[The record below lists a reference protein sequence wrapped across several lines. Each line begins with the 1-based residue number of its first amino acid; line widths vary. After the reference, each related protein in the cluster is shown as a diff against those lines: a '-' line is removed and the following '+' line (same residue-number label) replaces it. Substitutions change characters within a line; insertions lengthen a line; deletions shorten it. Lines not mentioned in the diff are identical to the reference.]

1 MLAQRKTRFR
11 VCSEQLRTSR
21 WIVKHKALL
30 PGFGLVLEHRAVT
43 LLGVLGFLVCSGH
56 AHAEELAAG
65 TMQIKTVSSGKE
77 DVATSGFEAATK
89 REEEA
94 KDATELKL
102 SAGGLLASGNSRSF
116 SATASEK
123 FRARR
128 GDNQLSVASAANYG
142 RSSSSPDEPTRT
154 TVENYQAKGRYD
166 RFLAPNFAVFGSMSV
181 LRDRFQ
187 GLSLRLNVD
196 PGIAVYF
203 VDEAKQQLWTELGYD
218 YQYDVRLNNAIIE
231 ARERGM
237 LLGKTKSRHSGR
249 AFLGYSN
256 AVNEAVTLDTGIE
269 YIQAVKETKN
279 FRINWSVALTSQIAG
294 DFSIA
299 AAFAIKYD
307 HNPLPGV
314 KTTDYLSSLSLVYQ
328 LL

>member
-1 MLAQRKTRFR
+1 MSTQRMTRLR
-11 VCSEQLRTSR
+11 VGSEQLRTSR
-21 WIVKHKALL
+21 WIVKHKAWLS
-30 PGFGLVLEHRAVT
+30 GFGCVLGVT
-43 LLGVLGFLVCSGH
+43 LCSS
-56 AHAEELAAG
+56 ARAEELAAG
-65 TMQIKTVSSGKE
+65 TMKAKAATSGKE
-77 DVATSGFEAATK
+77 DVATSGFEAAVKPDAET
-89 REEEA
+89 

-116 SATASEK
+116 AATGSEK

-128 GDNQLSVASAANYG
+128 GDNQLTVAAAANYG
-142 RSSSSPDEPTRT
+142 RSASSPDQPTRT

-166 RFLAPNFAVFGSMSV
+166 RFLAPNFAVFGSMSA

-203 VDEAKQQLWTELGYD
+203 IDEAKQQLWTELGYD
-218 YQYDVRLNNAIIE
+218 YQYDVRLEDAIRTALE
-231 ARERGM
+231 KDG
-237 LLGKTKSRHSGR
+237 LLLAKTKSRHSGR

-256 AVNEAVTLDTGIE
+256 AVNEAVTIDTGIE
-269 YIQAVKETKN
+269 YLQAVKQTKN
-279 FRINWSVALTSQIAG
+279 YRINWNIALTSQIAG
-294 DFSIA
+294 NFSIA
-299 AAFAIKYD
+299 AAFTLKYD